1 MRVGLIGYGY
11 WGPNLMRNLAEIDGV
26 ELRWCADQRADR
38 RALAKRRYPLV
49 NVTEN
54 AEEVFADDTVD
65 AVVIATPV
73 FSHHPLALRAL
84 QAGKH
89 VLVEKPLAR
98 TEIGRASC
106 RERV

>member
-73 FSHHPLALRAL
+73 FSHSRGRSRRARSS
-84 QAGKH
+84 APWPRRMG
-89 VLVEKPLAR
+89 
-98 TEIGRASC
+98 SS
-106 RERV
+106 